1 MSMQIRDLVHLV
13 KSEDLTPAQ
22 IKQAFGEIY
31 LSKDTIQ
38 NQLESQEIV
47 EQARTV
53 KAPFY
58 GQHIPNTAQIV
69 ELIGDSGIQA
79 FFTPEANKTYEFIA
93 ADALNSGG
101 SNVDVAFGL
110 TDGVLFVQ
118 LDNQVVLGAGQNP
131 FAAQALRYFD
141 SNVYPAMLVLSG
153 TGSDVIGQL
162 AYAEVIQ

>member
-1 MSMQIRDLVHLV
+1 MQIRDLVHLV

-69 ELIGDSGIQA
+69 DVTGDAGIQP
-79 FFTPEANKTYEFIA
+79 FFTPTSNKTYEFMG
-93 ADALNSGG
+93 ADVIHTGT
-101 SNVDVAFGL
+101 SNLDVAFGL
-110 TDGVLFVQ
+110 TDGVLFIQ
-118 LDNQVVLGAGQNP
+118 LDNQVPVAGAQNP
-131 FAAQALRYFD
+131 FDPGALRFFD
-141 SNVYPAMLVLSG
+141 SNVYPAILVLGG
-153 TGSDVIGQL
+153 TGADAQCQL